1 MRTVKFSELKETV
14 ERDRREVVAYWV
26 EVDPLP
32 KNNLL
37 YTQGDGETVQLWA
50 VLYEEQIDRW
60 CRKLRTPRED
70 VVATEIPDPYCG
82 RFAVRDDKLDAL
94 LGIIR
99 KNKLKGRYRRCG
111 TDEWEEI

>member
-1 MRTVKFSELKETV
+1 MF
-14 ERDRREVVAYWV
+14 
-26 EVDPLP
+26 
-32 KNNLL
+32 
-37 YTQGDGETVQLWA
+37 
-50 VLYEEQIDRW
+50 
-60 CRKLRTPRED
+60 
-70 VVATEIPDPYCG
+70 ATEIPDPYCG